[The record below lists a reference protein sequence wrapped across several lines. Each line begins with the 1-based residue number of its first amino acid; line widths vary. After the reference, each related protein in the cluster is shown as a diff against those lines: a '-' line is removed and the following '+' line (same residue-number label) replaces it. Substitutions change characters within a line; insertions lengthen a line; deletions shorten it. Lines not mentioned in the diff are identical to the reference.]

1 MAREV
6 SDLAPEEREALG
18 VMSSMCWLWLL
29 LGVGWMIVSL
39 IILETDERSM
49 KTVGVIIGIM
59 FLVAGVQELLL
70 ATVAEGWR
78 WLWIVFGV
86 ILLLCGIAALAEP
99 EGTFGAFA
107 DMLGF
112 IFLLVGAMWLVEAF
126 AQREVNPLWWLSLV
140 AGLMM
145 LVLAFWAA
153 GQFFITKSYTLLVFA
168 GIWAMLKGITDIF
181 KAFQIKRVG
190 KLVAQ

>member
-1 MAREV
+1 MASEV

-18 VMSSMCWLWLL
+18 AMSSMWWLWLL
-29 LGVGWMIVSL
+29 LGIGWMIVSL
-39 IILETDERSM
+39 IILETDETSV

-59 FLVAGVQELLL
+59 FLVAGFQELLL

-86 ILLLCGIAALAEP
+86 ILILCGIAAFVEP

-112 IFLLVGAMWLVEAF
+112 IFLLVGAMWIVEAF
-126 AQREVNPLWWLSLV
+126 AQKDLNPLWWLSLV

-145 LVLAFWAA
+145 VILAFWAA
-153 GQFFITKSYTLLVFA
+153 GQFFITKAYTLLVFA

-190 KLVAQ
+190 KLVAR